1 MTFSDRRYGDRQPS
15 DHGRS
20 PAHIYPQ
27 ALEQASCPPSPPP
40 MGRIIEMAFSG
51 LWVIKRQGAL
61 TEVGGRLYW
70 SDRPSLERAAAQA
83 GIPLSDVVVHTG
95 RLDADSR

>member
-1 MTFSDRRYGDRQPS
+1 MTFNHRHHGNGRPPDRNQS
-15 DHGRS
+15 S
-20 PAHIYPQ
+20 AH
-27 ALEQASCPPSPPP
+27 SSP

-51 LWVIKRQGAL
+51 LWVIKRQGVLA
-61 TEVGGRLYW
+61 EVGGRLYW
-70 SDRPSLERAAAQA
+70 PDRQSLERAAVQA